1 MKLDSSSFENNQN
14 IPKTYSCDGNNI
26 NPPLEI
32 SDVPQN
38 AKSLA
43 LIMDDPDAPGG
54 TFTHWLMW
62 NITSDT
68 KEILEGDWP
77 EGAEQGL
84 NDRGELGYTGP
95 CPPKGTHHYHF
106 KLYALSKKLDI
117 PPNSKK
123 QELER
128 EIENSLIE
136 KSELVGTYS
145 RGN

>member
-1 MKLDSSSFENNQN
+1 VKLESSSFENNQN
-14 IPKTYSCDGNNI
+14 IPMTYSCDGDNI

-32 SDVPQN
+32 SGVPKN

-54 TFTHWLMW
+54 TFTHWFMW
-62 NITSDT
+62 NITTDT

-95 CPPKGTHHYHF
+95 CPPSGVHHYHF

-117 PPNSKK
+117 LPSSTKE
-123 QELER
+123 ELEK
-128 EIENSLIE
+128 EIENAFIA
-136 KSELVGTYS
+136 KSELVGIYS
-145 RGN
+145 RE